1 MCSLYHT
8 AIVKT
13 TMAQWNNRIHIKVQ
27 QLQHF
32 LRKWKVQGL
41 PNHRNWCQHPQNSQK
56 DTKIIQIGQMK
67 SLPFLYRMAA
77 ILKKGA
83 ILNFQMATE
92 ASEMITVGLKT
103 YKKDTKIIQIIV

>member
-1 MCSLYHT
+1 MSASSKLAKGHQDQSNRPNE
-8 AIVKT
+8 IS
-13 TMAQWNNRIHIKVQ
+13 TMTNTI
-27 QLQHF
+27 
-32 LRKWKVQGL
+32 
-41 PNHRNWCQHPQNSQK
+41 S
-56 DTKIIQIGQMK
+56 
-67 SLPFLYRMAA
+67 FLYRMAA